1 MESVD
6 FGVQIE
12 PQFGFTYKH
21 IRDIAC
27 EAENLGLESIWIS
40 DHFFMTDDSV
50 DINCLECWTTLTAL
64 ARDTSKLRLGA
75 MVAAQSYRNPA
86 LSANM
91 AASLDH
97 ISNGRLNFGIGAG
110 WKEIEYTAY
119 GYGFPKAVRRIKQLD
134 ESLTIAKKMWT
145 RPKATFSGN
154 YYQVTDAVCAPKP
167 VQNPLPIWVGG
178 MGTKTLMVAAKH
190 ANAVNFAWS
199 QPTDIIEDRL
209 NVLNKHCNKIGRDF
223 NEIKKSVGLMVRIVD
238 ESENMKVDQDER
250 YLRYLGRQNP
260 VMHVSS
266 EGLAET
272 LSDYIGVGVSH
283 FILRFH
289 YCEELMMLRKFA
301 KEVIPKI

>member
-1 MESVD
+1 
-6 FGVQIE
+6 
-12 PQFGFTYKH
+12 
-21 IRDIAC
+21 
-27 EAENLGLESIWIS
+27 
-40 DHFFMTDDSV
+40 
-50 DINCLECWTTLTAL
+50 
-64 ARDTSKLRLGA
+64 
-75 MVAAQSYRNPA
+75 
-86 LSANM
+86 
-91 AASLDH
+91 
-97 ISNGRLNFGIGAG
+97 
-110 WKEIEYTAY
+110 
-119 GYGFPKAVRRIKQLD
+119 
-134 ESLTIAKKMWT
+134 
-145 RPKATFSGN
+145 
-154 YYQVTDAVCAPKP
+154 
-167 VQNPLPIWVGG
+167 